1 VKNYLPHNRERDG
14 EDAMNKKVP
23 AKKSDSTPPT
33 KQMKIFLSNQE
44 HAVVTL
50 AANIRGMKVGDFMKM
65 AVIEQAKKD
74 AKEMNNIIDSI

>member
-1 VKNYLPHNRERDG
+1 
-14 EDAMNKKVP
+14 MNKKVP

-33 KQMKIFLSNQE
+33 KQMKLFLSHPE
-44 HAVVTL
+44 HAVVTM
-50 AANIRGMKVGDFMKM
+50 AANLKGQNVGDYMKR

>member
-1 VKNYLPHNRERDG
+1 
-14 EDAMNKKVP
+14 MSKKTSSETT
-23 AKKSDSTPPT
+23 ASTPPT

-50 AANIRGMKVGDFMKM
+50 AANIKNMNVGDYMKR

-74 AKEMNNIIDSI
+74 AKKMNEIIDSI